1 MSGYVSEREV
11 SGLSIREINDQY
23 KEYADPYEPVKGKK
37 SHDGIIISQK
47 KRMQQAAKNASV
59 AIVALGMLSII
70 VLNLFFHLSVEI
82 IHHSATAHEATVSF
96 VVDTSD
102 FDQAGVYYILT
113 APNGNPVATAPVN
126 AEDNT
131 AYFEQLEENTDY
143 LFTLYDKNGNP
154 LQSLIVTTADD
165 PSPIPEILSLTA
177 SYDRTTETV
186 TIHGKIQTNDAEN
199 FNAELSASD
208 FPMNPDTVSLSV
220 TDGIAHITYSHTHP
234 LTMGEYGVK
243 LLVSYTDEGTPK
255 EKDKTVS
262 FKAADLIINGFDGS
276 VNANKVISLNAIAV
290 HHHTDS
296 EPYEIRAVTITG
308 KQLYSGKTFDVP
320 TSFLVNGD
328 QITIQ
333 AATEPQKS
341 GKYRFSLSIDY
352 TVNGT
357 AAPIF
362 TAATDSID
370 IMVPYPIPA
379 ATPKPTAV
387 PTPTPTPTPVP
398 PVVTT
403 PIPTPTYT
411 DLQIN
416 EPATSVEWDM
426 GIYVYSAVII
436 NDAENITG
444 TVSFPALGVQTPLT
458 LTDNGDGTMDAAAM
472 LPDDT
477 VPPGRYEAI
486 IRYDYTLNG
495 QAAFKTASR
504 YVETGTIIIMDVYR
518 SGSSD
523 TMTVNTSV
531 SYEYLG
537 PDGPYTINAIRAELY
552 NSTQNLVTSAAGT
565 PPASDPSHS
574 YYDSAVFNGLT
585 DTVYYTQW
593 VIDYTIGS
601 GSTAYS
607 ATAASTPVRVD
618 LIDPSIATVPPS
630 AQYSVSHTGS
640 GAAMTFQFSGN
651 GGQEITDVQVLVNG
665 TQAAAMGYTVTN
677 HIVNAEGTVT
687 VSGPFSGYTEVT
699 LNYGYILGNTDYRQ
713 SGSISGYLDI
723 GYFSGFELSGITV
736 IPNGDGTANVT
747 GTITSANTA
756 PVVINNIFA
765 KALGADATEY
775 PGNSDYAPA
784 FDSGTN
790 TGTFTVVGITLPPS
804 GDYTVSVEASGYP
817 NHSFPY
823 SITIHGSASVTQT
836 VTP

>member
-1 MSGYVSEREV
+1 M
-11 SGLSIREINDQY
+11 SIREINDQY

-47 KRMQQAAKNASV
+47 KRMQQAAKGASV
-59 AIVALGMLSII
+59 SIAALGILSLI
-70 VLNLFFHLSVEI
+70 VLNLFFHLSAEI

-113 APNGNPVATAPVN
+113 DPDGNPVATAPVN
-126 AEDNT
+126 AADNT

-154 LQSLIVTTADD
+154 LQSQIVTTADD

-177 SYDRTTETV
+177 AYDRTTETV
-186 TIHGKIQTNDAEN
+186 TIHGEIQTNDAEN

-208 FPMNPDTVSLSV
+208 FPMNPDAVSLWE
-220 TDGIAHITYSHTHP
+220 TDGIAHITYSHGHP

-255 EKDKTVS
+255 EKDKTAT
-262 FKAADLIINGFDGS
+262 FKSADLIINGFDGS

-308 KQLYSGKTFDVP
+308 KQIYSGKTFDVP
-320 TSFLVNGD
+320 ASFLVNGD
-328 QITIQ
+328 QITVK

-357 AAPIF
+357 DAPIF
-362 TAATDSID
+362 TATTDSID

-379 ATPKPTAV
+379 VTPKPTAV

-411 DLQIN
+411 DLEID
-416 EPATSVEWDM
+416 EPATSANWDM
-426 GIYVYSAVII
+426 DIYVYSAAII

-444 TVSFPALGVQTPLT
+444 TVSFPALGLDAPLT
-458 LTDNGDGTMDAAAM
+458 LTDNGDGTLDAAAVV
-472 LPDDT
+472 PGGS
-477 VPPGRYEAI
+477 VPPGRHEAI

-495 QAAFKTASR
+495 QAAFKTTSR
-504 YVETGTIIIMDVYR
+504 SVEAGAIIITDVYR

-523 TMTVNTSV
+523 TMTADTSV
-531 SYEYLG
+531 SYEYIG
-537 PDGPYTINAIRAELY
+537 PDGPYTIDAIRAELY
-552 NSTQNLVTSAAGT
+552 SSAQSLVTSAAGT
-565 PPASDPSHS
+565 PPALDPSHS
-574 YYDSAVFNGLT
+574 YYDSAFFDSLT
-585 DTVYYTQW
+585 DTVYYIQW

-601 GSTAYS
+601 GSSAYS
-607 ATAASTPVRVD
+607 ATATSALFRVD
-618 LIDPSIATVPPS
+618 LINPSIATMPPS
-630 AQYSVSHTGS
+630 AQYSVSRTGS
-640 GAAMTFQFSGN
+640 GAAMAFQFFGN
-651 GGQEITDVQVLVNG
+651 GGIEISGVHVYING
-665 TQAAAMGYTVTN
+665 IDAATAGYTVTN
-677 HIVNAEGTVT
+677 NITNAEGTLI
-687 VSGPFSGYTEVT
+687 VSGPFSELTEVFVEYT
-699 LNYGYILGNTDYRQ
+699 YLLSNSDVVGSTST
-713 SGSISGYLDI
+713 SGHLDI
-723 GYFSGFELSGITV
+723 GYFTGLELSGITV
-736 IPNGDGTANVT
+736 TPNGDGTANVT
-747 GTITSANTA
+747 GTITTANTA
-756 PVVINNIFA
+756 PVSIDNVIA
-765 KALGADATEY
+765 KVVGADATEY
-775 PGNSDYAPA
+775 PGNIDASPD

-790 TGTFTVVGITLPPS
+790 TGTFTITGITLPPS
-804 GDYTVSVEASGYP
+804 GDYTVAVEATGYP
-817 NHSFPY
+817 NHSYPY